1 MSSYATDGT
10 YTIQCR
16 FEESGRHARIT
27 SVTTDGCNFTVRAG
41 NTQGSAT
48 LSVLYNSSGGDETT
62 GVITLN
68 IGPSSVILFNV
79 PAASSLPVVAGGAAA
94 TVNAGSYVSDGSY
107 TISCGDATSVSATIS
122 VQRTGCSFAVT
133 AQASASGTVSFAV
146 PYTSDG
152 GNARSGTIRM
162 AVSKISYA
170 APVGLSVASQGIF
183 VLDASDYASDG
194 SFTIS
199 CGTATIPSFTERA
212 RITSITRTGCSYEI
226 RAANAT
232 GSVDIRVPYTSTGGA
247 TSTGTV
253 RVSVGD
259 ILALSSTDCSNGTF
273 VNTTDNPR
281 VSGADNDL
289 VEDCEALVAMY
300 QNWRSTA
307 ANSNLRS
314 SYFVRTW
321 GAGTASQRLIENWEG
336 VTVSSGRVTGL
347 DLENFGEE
355 DGVSGTIHSTIGDL
369 GALTSLN
376 IAGHQLSG
384 SIPSE
389 VYSLT
394 SLTELDLSENS
405 LSGTLSTSLGSLTA
419 LTNLILSGNSISG
432 GIPTQISSLT
442 ALTALD
448 LGSNSLTGRI
458 PTGIASLTALTQ
470 LDLSSNSLEG
480 SIPTQLGS
488 LTALTSLLLSGNSFT
503 GSIPTQLGSLTALT
517 LLSLNNNSLTG
528 SIPTQLGSLTNLV
541 ALYINNNRLQGSV
554 PSQLGTLTTANSGK
568 LAALGICA
576 NELTGALPTALR
588 TGVMLVGYPV
598 GDGFNPIA
606 CQRDPSNVVFTAPT
620 GLAIGRNF
628 TLAINASEHVSEH
641 ASYTVSCADATGV
654 DATKMTVTRSSTG
667 DGCTFT
673 VDPVDTLTPANQGDA
688 TFSVLFT
695 STGGDTATGTF
706 TVNIGPDS
714 SITYTAPANLFVV
727 ASGTLVID
735 AAAHAADGSYT
746 ITCGD
751 ATGISST
758 RFSSVVRSA
767 AGNGCSF
774 TVTATASTG
783 DGNFTV
789 PFTSSGGS
797 TANGQFTVSVTTISY
812 NAPTGLS
819 VAAGRG
825 IAIGVSGYVSDGAN
839 TITCSDATSQDITDG
854 HITVSR
860 NGCTFTITAGAS
872 AAGENVVVT
881 VPVTSS
887 GGGSRTVDIAI
898 AITAASSIVFTDPS
912 GGVNIGAGNSKTID
926 VGSFA
931 TDGTYTIQCRF
942 NESSRHTRIVSV
954 TTDGCNFTVRAG
966 TSQGSATLS
975 VLYNSSGGDETTGVV
990 SLNIGPSSA
999 LLFTAPSASSLSVA
1013 AGGSATTVDA
1023 SSYVTDGSYTI
1034 SCGDATSVS
1043 ATISVQRTGCSF
1055 AVTAQA
1061 AASGIVSF
1069 TVPYTSD
1076 GGNSRSG
1083 TIRMTV
1089 SKIAYAGPTGFSMA
1103 AQGVLEFDAS
1113 DYASDGDFTITCGA
1127 ATIPETAEQARIT
1140 SITRSGCDYTVRS
1153 ASGASGAVNI
1163 QVPYTSSGGA
1173 TRSVLIRVDV
1183 GAISALSSTDC
1194 SNGTYIDIAANPR
1207 VSGADN
1213 DLVEDCEALV
1223 AMHENWRATTANSN
1237 LRSSYFLRTWGTGT
1251 ASERMFENWEGI
1263 TVTGGRVTG
1272 LDLEN
1277 LGEEDGISGTIHTTI
1292 GDLGALTSL
1301 NLAGHQLSGSIPS
1314 ELWTLTSL
1322 TVLDLGDNSL
1332 SGTLS
1337 TSLGSLTS
1345 LTSLLLG
1352 DNSFTGGIPTQISSL
1367 TALTNLDLSGNSLSG
1382 GIPTQLSSLTALAS
1396 LDLSENS
1403 LTGEI
1408 PTQLFSLT
1416 SLTSLLLGD
1425 NDLTGEIPT
1434 GLSSLTALTL
1444 LDLSSNGF
1452 TGEIPTQLSSLV
1464 NLLGL
1469 YLNDNR
1475 LQGSVPSQLTTLLP
1489 APAGSGKLTA
1499 LGICDNEL
1507 TGALPTALRTGI
1519 SLLGYPT
1526 ADGYSPIA
1534 CQRAP
1539 SKIVFTAPT
1548 NLKVGR
1554 NRTLRFSAADHFT
1567 EDSAYRVTCGDAT
1580 GIDSTKITSIARSS
1594 TGDGACTFTVDP
1606 IDTLTPAQQGDI
1618 TFSVL
1623 FTSSGGDTATGTFT
1637 VNIGPDSDIV
1647 VTRVMGKLIAPNKP
1661 YLFNAAAQAT
1671 DGDYAITCSGIQ
1683 TGTWSTNFT
1692 ATRIGGAGSCLYLIT
1707 AIGGSGVTSGIH
1719 FFYNSEGGDA
1729 TSGQHQ
1735 FEIGADSAITFTPPA
1750 EGTFVLDTNS
1760 SQLTVNAATYASDG
1774 SYTISCADVASS
1786 SVWVDRLGTSA
1797 AALISSISRT
1807 GCSYTITSAAGQS
1820 TLGAISFPVHYTSS
1834 GGGVIQGVIPITVR
1848 QKSDISFRAPTLSL
1862 PAGRTLVIDAGRYA
1876 SDGAYSIT
1884 CGTATSVNANLTVSN
1899 TGCSYAITAGGTLGA
1914 ATFTVPYTSSG
1925 SDTHNGVVSIT
1936 VTSTYPGAIIPLDAA
1951 GCTDG
1956 TFVNLTTDP
1965 RVSGNNNDLV
1975 EDCQALV
1982 AMQNHWAAIEE
1993 NHSLGETH
2001 KLRLWGTGT
2010 ATQKMVEN
2018 WSGITVNKD
2027 YTFGSRLATAPRRV
2041 TELDLGNGAGAGAFA
2056 RINGNIPAE
2065 IGNLNRLVELDLTRN
2080 NLSGPII
2087 AELANLRYLQRWKMG
2102 HNKLS
2107 GSIPSEISVFNQ
2119 TPSDAPDGLRD
2130 IEFNNNQLSGS
2141 IPYAFTRLS
2150 TVGEF
2155 DLSNN
2160 KLSGAIPSALR
2171 TMANLSEMRLSNN
2184 RLTGAIPA
2192 TWWAQTY
2199 VFTGSD
2205 GTQRT
2210 ISVDFEALRRLYLDG
2225 NLLSGSIPS
2234 GLKLLSVLGT
2244 VHLANNQFTGS
2255 IPSNFDFGSL
2265 AICGNY
2271 LTGAVPAGQQ
2281 FGGGGSLINYP
2292 RSEGYDPV
2300 ACQRSGTPDLP
2311 AISAYPLIP
2320 KLAASDC
2327 SGRFLPADA
2336 PAMAVSDCEILVTA
2350 QNLWADEA
2358 ANRNLP
2364 DDHFL
2369 RTWGRGSTVEI
2380 GNWEGVT
2387 FSDWRVTGLSLASK
2401 NLRGSVHSQLGDLSA
2416 MTSLDISSNLLS
2428 GSLPGELDR
2437 LTAAG
2442 SLTSANVLL
2451 TGSLTSFDFCS
2462 NHLSGSIS
2470 ATLVAQDSG
2479 VTFGAAAEAVR
2490 TQLIA
2495 DQMMVCQRTG
2505 SVPAAAE
2512 RQLGFTYAKALAG
2525 GATVQGL
2532 HAGLGLE
2539 PDAVISRWN
2548 TTTSAWV
2555 AITCS
2560 QRDAANECTGAW
2572 TPATLA
2578 ADTVVRYEDGYADS
2592 ATLTPLKLERV
2603 ASPEPVAAVSV
2614 SFSTPATFAL
2624 QGGNTLV
2631 IDARNYIADA
2641 GLGITCADATSVGTK
2656 LNSVT
2661 RSGCVYTVVA
2671 KTGSAN
2677 EGAASFTI
2685 PFTPTGR
2692 SAQNGVVSVTV
2703 TPASDLAISQPSALA
2718 VRAGVSTTIDVASLV
2733 TDGDYAITCRDATQ
2747 MHSRITTVSRTA
2759 GSCSFAITAGA
2770 SRAAVTRGDATITVP
2785 FASTGGGLTS
2795 FQIQLEVSKIAYTA
2809 PTDLRIEAASK
2820 TLEIDASEFAA
2831 DGDYTFTCSDA
2842 SSLTGNLATVAHTG
2856 DSCTFTATTT
2866 SSTATGAA
2874 SFTTTYTSSG
2884 GDVLEAVIPVTVG
2897 PARNI
2902 VFTAPTALAIGAGG
2916 TLVFD
2921 VSSYA
2926 TDGDF
2931 WEITCG
2937 DSTAKTSRI
2946 ASVTR
2951 VGDTCEFR
2959 VRAGSEEGTASFTVP
2974 YISENGA
2981 TISGVVPVVV
2991 GTAASIVFAP
3001 PAASFPTGLNVEAS
3015 KSIVID
3021 ASAYATDGS
3030 YTISCGDATNNSALW
3045 QSVVRDSGGNGCSF
3059 TATARAGVSG
3069 PASFTVPYSSS
3080 GGGSLNGRI
3089 SVFIRPLSDIVF
3101 TAPPTT
3107 GRFSLTVL
3115 SGRVLV
3121 LDVAGYAADGDYEI
3135 SCTSAAA
3142 AADAGITVEN
3152 SGCSVAITGGM
3163 TGGSASF
3170 TVGYMSSG
3178 GDTHTG
3184 TVALSVSRAV
3194 SGTAIPLLS
3203 NAGCTDGTF
3212 VNLTTNPRV
3221 TGANNDLAED
3231 CMALVAIQNHFA
3243 GFEANRDLGEFHA
3256 FREWGDAST
3265 EWGTGTASDRL
3276 VQNWLDIT
3284 VTGGRVTDWHIGVQA
3299 GVVFGTLP
3307 SEFQNLTALER
3318 LDFDDHKLSGNL
3330 PSWLGSM
3337 SALDDVD
3344 LSGNNF
3350 SGPIPSELGN
3360 LSSLQFLN
3368 LAQNELSGSIPSQLG
3383 SLSNLVRLY
3392 LDRNQLSGSIPSQL
3406 GSLSSTAFRQL
3417 NLSDNRLSGSIPSQL
3432 TSLTALRNL
3441 ILNNNLL
3448 TGGIPSGIGS
3458 LTSLITLDLNSNRL
3472 SGSIPTGISS
3482 LTNLFRLNLS
3492 NNQITGAIPAA
3503 VGNLVT
3509 LNAAGNRFT
3518 GYRWCISAGTTSPG
3532 RCRQACSRPPAT
3544 NMCCRTIPS
3553 PKAST
3558 P

>member
-1 MSSYATDGT
+1 M
-10 YTIQCR
+10 
-16 FEESGRHARIT
+16 
-27 SVTTDGCNFTVRAG
+27 
-41 NTQGSAT
+41 
-48 LSVLYNSSGGDETT
+48 
-62 GVITLN
+62 
-68 IGPSSVILFNV
+68 
-79 PAASSLPVVAGGAAA
+79 
-94 TVNAGSYVSDGSY
+94 
-107 TISCGDATSVSATIS
+107 
-122 VQRTGCSFAVT
+122 
-133 AQASASGTVSFAV
+133 
-146 PYTSDG
+146 
-152 GNARSGTIRM
+152 
-162 AVSKISYA
+162 
-170 APVGLSVASQGIF
+170 
-183 VLDASDYASDG
+183 
-194 SFTIS
+194 
-199 CGTATIPSFTERA
+199 
-212 RITSITRTGCSYEI
+212 
-226 RAANAT
+226 
-232 GSVDIRVPYTSTGGA
+232 
-247 TSTGTV
+247 
-253 RVSVGD
+253 
-259 ILALSSTDCSNGTF
+259 
-273 VNTTDNPR
+273 
-281 VSGADNDL
+281 
-289 VEDCEALVAMY
+289 
-300 QNWRSTA
+300 
-307 ANSNLRS
+307 
-314 SYFVRTW
+314 
-321 GAGTASQRLIENWEG
+321 
-336 VTVSSGRVTGL
+336 
-347 DLENFGEE
+347 
-355 DGVSGTIHSTIGDL
+355 
-369 GALTSLN
+369 
-376 IAGHQLSG
+376 
-384 SIPSE
+384 
-389 VYSLT
+389 
-394 SLTELDLSENS
+394 
-405 LSGTLSTSLGSLTA
+405 
-419 LTNLILSGNSISG
+419 
-432 GIPTQISSLT
+432 
-442 ALTALD
+442 
-448 LGSNSLTGRI
+448 
-458 PTGIASLTALTQ
+458 
-470 LDLSSNSLEG
+470 
-480 SIPTQLGS
+480 
-488 LTALTSLLLSGNSFT
+488 
-503 GSIPTQLGSLTALT
+503 
-517 LLSLNNNSLTG
+517 
-528 SIPTQLGSLTNLV
+528 
-541 ALYINNNRLQGSV
+541 
-554 PSQLGTLTTANSGK
+554 
-568 LAALGICA
+568 
-576 NELTGALPTALR
+576 
-588 TGVMLVGYPV
+588 
-598 GDGFNPIA
+598 
-606 CQRDPSNVVFTAPT
+606 
-620 GLAIGRNF
+620 
-628 TLAINASEHVSEH
+628 
-641 ASYTVSCADATGV
+641 
-654 DATKMTVTRSSTG
+654 
-667 DGCTFT
+667 
-673 VDPVDTLTPANQGDA
+673 
-688 TFSVLFT
+688 
-695 STGGDTATGTF
+695 
-706 TVNIGPDS
+706 
-714 SITYTAPANLFVV
+714 
-727 ASGTLVID
+727 
-735 AAAHAADGSYT
+735 
-746 ITCGD
+746 
-751 ATGISST
+751 
-758 RFSSVVRSA
+758 
-767 AGNGCSF
+767 
-774 TVTATASTG
+774 
-783 DGNFTV
+783 
-789 PFTSSGGS
+789 
-797 TANGQFTVSVTTISY
+797 
-812 NAPTGLS
+812 
-819 VAAGRG
+819 
-825 IAIGVSGYVSDGAN
+825 
-839 TITCSDATSQDITDG
+839 
-854 HITVSR
+854 
-860 NGCTFTITAGAS
+860 
-872 AAGENVVVT
+872 
-881 VPVTSS
+881 
-887 GGGSRTVDIAI
+887 
-898 AITAASSIVFTDPS
+898 
-912 GGVNIGAGNSKTID
+912 
-926 VGSFA
+926 
-931 TDGTYTIQCRF
+931 
-942 NESSRHTRIVSV
+942 
-954 TTDGCNFTVRAG
+954 
-966 TSQGSATLS
+966 
-975 VLYNSSGGDETTGVV
+975 
-990 SLNIGPSSA
+990 
-999 LLFTAPSASSLSVA
+999 
-1013 AGGSATTVDA
+1013 
-1023 SSYVTDGSYTI
+1023 
-1034 SCGDATSVS
+1034 
-1043 ATISVQRTGCSF
+1043 
-1055 AVTAQA
+1055 
-1061 AASGIVSF
+1061 
-1069 TVPYTSD
+1069 
-1076 GGNSRSG
+1076 
-1083 TIRMTV
+1083 
-1089 SKIAYAGPTGFSMA
+1089 
-1103 AQGVLEFDAS
+1103 
-1113 DYASDGDFTITCGA
+1113 
-1127 ATIPETAEQARIT
+1127 
-1140 SITRSGCDYTVRS
+1140 
-1153 ASGASGAVNI
+1153 
-1163 QVPYTSSGGA
+1163 
-1173 TRSVLIRVDV
+1173 
-1183 GAISALSSTDC
+1183 
-1194 SNGTYIDIAANPR
+1194 
-1207 VSGADN
+1207 
-1213 DLVEDCEALV
+1213 
-1223 AMHENWRATTANSN
+1223 
-1237 LRSSYFLRTWGTGT
+1237 
-1251 ASERMFENWEGI
+1251 
-1263 TVTGGRVTG
+1263 
-1272 LDLEN
+1272 
-1277 LGEEDGISGTIHTTI
+1277 
-1292 GDLGALTSL
+1292 
-1301 NLAGHQLSGSIPS
+1301 
-1314 ELWTLTSL
+1314 
-1322 TVLDLGDNSL
+1322 
-1332 SGTLS
+1332 
-1337 TSLGSLTS
+1337 
-1345 LTSLLLG
+1345 
-1352 DNSFTGGIPTQISSL
+1352 
-1367 TALTNLDLSGNSLSG
+1367 
-1382 GIPTQLSSLTALAS
+1382 
-1396 LDLSENS
+1396 
-1403 LTGEI
+1403 
-1408 PTQLFSLT
+1408 
-1416 SLTSLLLGD
+1416 
-1425 NDLTGEIPT
+1425 
-1434 GLSSLTALTL
+1434 
-1444 LDLSSNGF
+1444 
-1452 TGEIPTQLSSLV
+1452 
-1464 NLLGL
+1464 
-1469 YLNDNR
+1469 
-1475 LQGSVPSQLTTLLP
+1475 
-1489 APAGSGKLTA
+1489 
-1499 LGICDNEL
+1499 
-1507 TGALPTALRTGI
+1507 
-1519 SLLGYPT
+1519 
-1526 ADGYSPIA
+1526 
-1534 CQRAP
+1534 
-1539 SKIVFTAPT
+1539 
-1548 NLKVGR
+1548 
-1554 NRTLRFSAADHFT
+1554 
-1567 EDSAYRVTCGDAT
+1567 
-1580 GIDSTKITSIARSS
+1580 
-1594 TGDGACTFTVDP
+1594 
-1606 IDTLTPAQQGDI
+1606 
-1618 TFSVL
+1618 
-1623 FTSSGGDTATGTFT
+1623 
-1637 VNIGPDSDIV
+1637 
-1647 VTRVMGKLIAPNKP
+1647 
-1661 YLFNAAAQAT
+1661 
-1671 DGDYAITCSGIQ
+1671 
-1683 TGTWSTNFT
+1683 
-1692 ATRIGGAGSCLYLIT
+1692 
-1707 AIGGSGVTSGIH
+1707 
-1719 FFYNSEGGDA
+1719 
-1729 TSGQHQ
+1729 
-1735 FEIGADSAITFTPPA
+1735 
-1750 EGTFVLDTNS
+1750 LDTNS

-1914 ATFTVPYTSSG
+1914 ASFTVPYTSSG

-1936 VTSTYPGAIIPLDAA
+1936 ITSTYPGAIIPLSAT

-1993 NHSLGETH
+1993 NHSLGSNH
-2001 KLRLWGTGT
+2001 KLRSWGTGT

-2018 WSGITVNKD
+2018 WAGITVNKD
-2027 YTFGSRLATAPRRV
+2027 YTFGSFLATAPRRV
-2041 TELDLGNGAGAGAFA
+2041 TVLDLANSIFA
-2056 RINGNIPAE
+2056 SAAAQIRISGNIPAE
-2065 IGNLNRLVELDLTRN
+2065 IGNLNRLIELDLTEN

-2102 HNKLS
+2102 HNQLS
-2107 GSIPSEISVFNQ
+2107 GSIPSEISLFRQ
-2119 TPSDAPDGLRD
+2119 TPSGASDGLRD
-2130 IEFNNNQLSGS
+2130 IQFNNNQLSGS
-2141 IPYAFTRLS
+2141 IPFALTRVS
-2150 TVGEF
+2150 TVGEL

-2160 KLSGAIPSALR
+2160 KLSGAIPSALT
-2171 TMANLSEMRLSNN
+2171 TMANLSGMRLSNN

-2199 VFTGSD
+2199 VITESG

-2234 GLKLLSVLGT
+2234 GLKLLRVLGT

-2281 FGGGGSLINYP
+2281 FGGGSSLVNYP
-2292 RSEGYDPV
+2292 RSEGFDPV

-2327 SGRFLPADA
+2327 SGRFLPAAA
-2336 PAMAVSDCEILVTA
+2336 PATAVSDCEILVTA

-2401 NLRGSVHSQLGDLSA
+2401 NLRGSVPSQLGDLSA
-2416 MTSLDISSNLLS
+2416 MTSLDISSNRLS

-2661 RSGCVYTVVA
+2661 RSGCVYTAVA

-2718 VRAGVSTTIDVASLV
+2718 VRAGVSTTIDVGSLV

-2809 PTDLRIEAASK
+2809 PTDLRIEAVSK

-2831 DGDYTFTCSDA
+2831 DGSYTFTCSDA

-2951 VGDTCEFR
+2951 IGDTCEFR

-3021 ASAYATDGS
+3021 ASAYASDGS

-3163 TGGSASF
+3163 AAGSASF

-3178 GDTHTG
+3178 GDTHAG

-3194 SGTAIPLLS
+3194 SGTAVPLLS

-3392 LDRNQLSGSIPSQL
+3392 LDRNQLTGSIPSQL

-3441 ILNNNLL
+3441 LLNNNLL

-3518 GYRWCISAGTTSPG
+3518 GVSLVYICGNYFTGPVPTGLQQTASNQYVLWDYPISEGFNPVACQKAPEELVSDYPVIPKLSAGGCVGGGYLPALPSTDMVSDCQTLVAVQNHWADVADNRNLGADHFLRTWGQGSSQLINLWEGVTLSSNRVISLNLGNKGLRGSVPWQLGSLSGLITLDISNNYLDGELPYQLGFLSSVRSLGQVTTGSLSSFRFCFNYFTGDIPAALLDADANIIFGVQAEFLRANFATDASVVCQLSGVVPDSPVRIAGISYAEVLSGGAQAHLVRSRLGLDSDSQVFRWDADNSLWTLVPELICTQRNAADECTRRAQNQASLAEGTLIYYSDGYADRFSLARANLIDGLSPSESVADILFTPPVVVPLQAGESVYLNAAGYLSGSDLAFTCADATGPAIDDSKLTITRLGCSYYVTAATPSPISRTSEDVTFNVVYTPAAPGATATNGVVTVRILPASSIAFAAPQSLFVGVSSSTVIDAIYSASDGPYAITCGDATSIDSTKFSSVARSTSGNGCSFTVTSTTSLGDGTFTVPYSSSGGDTGTGTFTVNVNNIVFASPTNLSVAAG
-3532 RCRQACSRPPAT
+3532 RSIEITADSYVTDGANTFTCADAT
-3544 NMCCRTIPS
+3544 AIDSTKISSVTRNGCVFTVTAAATAAGESVTITVPVTSSGGASRTIVIPIAITPVSDLVFTAPVAVKIGAGNTKTIDVGAYAEDGDYTVSCSFQQSTRHARLTSVAVSGCSFTLVAGSTQGAATLAVEYESSGGDTLSATINLSIGPPS
-3553 PKAST
+3553 SVSFTAPSALAVGRNRTLTINALDYVRENTAYAVSCSDATGLQIIPFTVGVRFMSVTRSTSGDGCTFTVDPLNTLPSNRWGNTTFMVVFTSEGGSSVTGTFTINIGGDVAILFTDPGAFTIGRNRTFTIDATDHVEDGANTITCADATGVDANRMAVTRGSGANSCVYTVDPVDSLAASLQGETTFSAAFTSSGGSSTTGTFTVNIGPSSNISVSVPGGTIPLRRGGTNIKMEVSRYASDGDYEITCDSISSSTGVISNST
-3558 P
+3558 PGSCLFNFTPNVRRRQFFTRLDQGGLQVCRRGY